1 MTTTP
6 ADARRASLAAGGT
19 RRAAVLRLL
28 NSSLIA
34 AALIV
39 LIVIFSL
46 LSPRFL
52 STANILT
59 IFDSV
64 AVIATLAIG
73 QTFVIVTAG
82 IDLSQGSVIALTGVL
97 GAQAMGG
104 HHVFLGIVVAVLIGL
119 AVGVFNGVVVAF
131 TKIPAFI
138 VTLGTLS
145 ICSGAAQMITGGQP
159 IYRIPGSLANFGTAY
174 VGVFPLIILVTIV
187 LAVIGQ
193 VVLGRTRFGRSVY
206 AIGSSRPAALL
217 SGLPVR
223 RNIVLV
229 YVLSGLMSGIGAV
242 LLTAYV
248 NTALP
253 TAGTDYELYAI
264 AAVVIGGGSLFGGQG
279 AVWASMLGALLL
291 SVLAVGTQLLG
302 MSTYS
307 QTVIL
312 GAVVLV
318 AVYVDSF
325 RKRVAVLSSI
335 PWECTMHTLRCTVA
349 AAGLTLLLAACSVSH
364 SSSNGGSGSTGSTT
378 TSGSGSKTVE
388 FIASEDSTPYFLQ
401 EYQGVKQA
409 AAKYGY
415 KTVYQAPPAISDIST
430 QIGMVS
436 TAISD
441 KVNGLILVPSS
452 PTALVAPAKQAEK
465 AGIPVVATDSNLNS
479 GSRTYISVPDQT
491 AADAVAK
498 YAAGLVNGKGQYA
511 IIDYSLSTSSGIQ
524 RRDGFEQGMKNY
536 PGMKFD
542 GLQISGG
549 VVETAL
555 QETTTLL
562 ERNPGLNVIFGANDR
577 SALGVAEAV
586 QRLHLQNK
594 VAVVGFDAD
603 LGEIN
608 YIKSGVLK
616 GSMLQSP
623 VTMGYDAVLAL
634 RQAWAGKT
642 LPSYEPLAY
651 HLVTYKNYST
661 PASVSAIAEYISGY
675 HG

>member
-6 ADARRASLAAGGT
+6 TDAPGAALTASST

-39 LIVIFSL
+39 LVVIFSL

-52 STANILT
+52 STNNILT

-64 AVIATLAIG
+64 AVITTLAIG

-97 GAQAMGG
+97 GAQAMGSDN
-104 HHVFLGIVVAVLIGL
+104 VLLGIVVAVLIGL
-119 AVGVFNGVVVAF
+119 AVGLFNGLVVAF

-145 ICSGAAQMITGGQP
+145 ICSGAAQIITGGQP
-159 IYRIPGSLANFGTAY
+159 IYQIPHSLANFGTAY

-229 YVLSGLMSGIGAV
+229 YVLSGLMSAIGAI

-325 RKRVAVLSSI
+325 RKRVAVLSATS
-335 PWECTMHTLRCTVA
+335 PECTMRMLRSTVA

-364 SSSNGGSGSTGSTT
+364 ASSGGGGSADSSGSVK

-409 AAKYGY
+409 AAKYHY

-452 PTALVAPAKQAEK
+452 PTALVSPSEQAEK
-465 AGIPVVATDSNLNS
+465 AGIPVIATDSDLSS
-479 GSRTYISVPDQT
+479 GSKTYISVPDQK

-498 YAAGLVNGKGQYA
+498 YAAGLAGGKGQYA

-562 ERNPGLNVIFGANDR
+562 ERDPGLNVIFGANDR

-586 QRLHLQNK
+586 QRLHMQNK
-594 VAVVGFDAD
+594 VTVVGFDAD

-608 YIKSGVLK
+608 YVKSGVLK

-634 RQAWAGKT
+634 RQAWAGK
-642 LPSYEPLAY
+642 
-651 HLVTYKNYST
+651 
-661 PASVSAIAEYISGY
+661 
-675 HG
+675 

>member
-6 ADARRASLAAGGT
+6 TDAPGAALTASST

-39 LIVIFSL
+39 LVVIFSL

-52 STANILT
+52 STNNILT

-64 AVIATLAIG
+64 AVITTLAIG

-97 GAQAMGG
+97 GAQAMGSDN
-104 HHVFLGIVVAVLIGL
+104 VLLGIVVAVLIGL
-119 AVGVFNGVVVAF
+119 AVGLFNGLLVAF

-145 ICSGAAQMITGGQP
+145 ICSGAAQIITGGQP
-159 IYRIPGSLANFGTAY
+159 IYQIPHSLANFGTAY

-229 YVLSGLMSGIGAV
+229 YVLSGLMSAIGAI

-325 RKRVAVLSSI
+325 RKRVAVLSATS
-335 PWECTMHTLRCTVA
+335 PECIMRMLRSTVA

-364 SSSNGGSGSTGSTT
+364 ASSGGGGSSGSSGSVK

-409 AAKYGY
+409 AAKYHY
-415 KTVYQAPPAISDIST
+415 KTVYQAPP
-430 QIGMVS
+430 
-436 TAISD
+436 AISD

-452 PTALVAPAKQAEK
+452 PTALVSPSEQAEK
-465 AGIPVVATDSNLNS
+465 AGIPVIATDSDLSS
-479 GSRTYISVPDQT
+479 GSKTYISVPDQK

-498 YAAGLVNGKGQYA
+498 YAAGLAGGKGQYA

-562 ERNPGLNVIFGANDR
+562 ERDPGLNVIFGANDR

-586 QRLHLQNK
+586 QRLHMQNK
-594 VAVVGFDAD
+594 VTVVGFDAD

-608 YIKSGVLK
+608 YVKSGVLK

-634 RQAWAGKT
+634 RQAWAGK
-642 LPSYEPLAY
+642 
-651 HLVTYKNYST
+651 
-661 PASVSAIAEYISGY
+661 
-675 HG
+675 